1 MKNPALRTTLLAALY
16 GLVAGAAAAAVL
28 WLMGVVSDMVWSG
41 SRPRWYVFV
50 MVMAGGMLIA
60 VLRHWYA
67 GEGLA
72 EQIEATT
79 RRAHA
84 RKARDALLLALMAI
98 VAVGFGGAVGPEAG
112 ILAVVSELSALVS
125 MLIARNAAEERFIA
139 ETGATGALGGLYG
152 SPPGGA
158 MLSQEQREAPRWQVY
173 LAGVAGLLGF
183 LVTAGWILPGNPIRI
198 ELPEHVST
206 RDGSDMLGAI
216 LPAIVGAAIGLLFVL
231 MLPQIEKRL
240 SRLGNIHVQTIA
252 GTALFAA
259 LAACFPILLFSGHH
273 ELDAMLLWAQSAGI
287 GLLLLLALLKALAL
301 ALCLASG
308 WRGGAAFP
316 LLFIGAAAGAATL
329 VLIPQIPVTVALVA
343 GMSAAL
349 TVGMGRPIAAML
361 IAVLLIGP
369 AALGSL
375 CVGCLVGWAASGLA
389 PAPKLH

>member
-1 MKNPALRTTLLAALY
+1 MNNLVLRTTLLAALY
-16 GLVAGAAAAAVL
+16 GLLTGVAAATVL
-28 WLMGVVSDMVWSG
+28 WLMGVVSDIVWSG
-41 SRPRWYVFV
+41 SRARWYVCLI
-50 MVMAGGMLIA
+50 VMAGGVLIA

-67 GEGLA
+67 GQGLA

-84 RKARDALLLALMAI
+84 QKARDAFLLALMAI

-112 ILAVVSELSALVS
+112 ILAVISELSALVG
-125 MLIARNAAEERFIA
+125 MLIARNAAEERFVA
-139 ETGATGALGGLYG
+139 ETGAAGALGGLYG

-158 MLSQEQREAPRWQVY
+158 MLSQDERLAPQWQIY

-183 LVTAGWILPGNPIRI
+183 LLTASWVLPGNPVRI
-198 ELPEHVST
+198 VLPEHVSM

-216 LPAIVGAAIGLLFVL
+216 LSAIVGSVMGLLFVFA
-231 MLPQIEKRL
+231 LPQVEKHLGRL
-240 SRLGNIHVQTIA
+240 DNIHVQTIV
-252 GTALFAA
+252 GTALFAT

-273 ELDAMLLWAQSAGI
+273 ELDAMLRWAKDAGMWA
-287 GLLLLLALLKALAL
+287 LLVLAFLKALAL

-329 VLIPQIPVTVALVA
+329 ELIPQIPVTVALVA

-369 AALGSL
+369 AALGPL
-375 CVGCLVGWAASGLA
+375 
-389 PAPKLH
+389 

>member
-1 MKNPALRTTLLAALY
+1 MKIPALRTTLIATLY
-16 GLVAGAAAAAVL
+16 GLVAGAAAATVL
-28 WLMGVVSDMVWSG
+28 WLMGLVLDMVWSG

-50 MVMAGGMLIA
+50 MVMAGGVLIA
-60 VLRHWYA
+60 ILRRWYA
-67 GEGLA
+67 GEGLS

-125 MLIARNAAEERFIA
+125 LLIARNAAEERFIA
-139 ETGATGALGGLYG
+139 ETGAAAALGGLYG

-158 MLSQEQREAPRWQVY
+158 MLSQEQREAPRWQIY

-183 LVTAGWILPGNPIRI
+183 LLTASWVLPGNPIRI
-198 ELPEHVST
+198 ELPEHVSM
-206 RDGSDMLGAI
+206 RDGADMLGAI
-216 LPAIVGAAIGLLFVL
+216 LPAMVGAATGFLFVL
-231 MLPQIEKRL
+231 MLPQIEKHLGRL
-240 SRLGNIHVQTIA
+240 VNIHLQTIV

-273 ELDAMLLWAQSAGI
+273 ELDAMLHWAQDAGM
-287 GLLLLLALLKALAL
+287 GALLVLALLKALAL

-349 TVGMGRPIAAML
+349 TIGMGRPIAAML

-375 CVGCLVGWAASGLA
+375 CVGCLVGWAASSLA

>member
-1 MKNPALRTTLLAALY
+1 MKKPALRTVLLAALY
-16 GLVAGAAAAAVL
+16 GFVAGAAAAAVL
-28 WLMGVVSDMVWSG
+28 WLMGLVSGMVWSG

-50 MVMAGGMLIA
+50 MVMAGGVLIA
-60 VLRHWYA
+60 VLRYWYV
-67 GEGLA
+67 GEGLS
-72 EQIEATT
+72 EQIEKAT
-79 RRAHA
+79 RRADA
-84 RKARDALLLALMAI
+84 QKARDALLLALMAI

-112 ILAVVSELSALVS
+112 ILAVVSELSGLVS
-125 MLIARNAAEERFIA
+125 MLIARNAAEARFIA
-139 ETGATGALGGLYG
+139 ETGAAGALGGLYG

-158 MLSQEQREAPRWQVY
+158 MLSQDEHAAPRWQIY

-183 LVTAGWILPGNPIRI
+183 LLTASRILPGNPIRI
-198 ELPEHVST
+198 ELPPHVSA
-206 RDGSDMLGAI
+206 RDGSDMFAAV
-216 LPAIVGAAIGLLFVL
+216 LPAMVGAASGLLFVL
-231 MLPQIEKRL
+231 VLPRIEKHL
-240 SRLGNIHVQTIA
+240 HRLGNIHLQTIV

-259 LAACFPILLFSGHH
+259 LATCFPILLFSGHH
-273 ELDAMLLWAQSAGI
+273 ELDSMLSWAQDAGM
-287 GLLLLLALLKALAL
+287 GALLVLALLKALAL

-329 VLIPQIPVTVALVA
+329 VLVPQIPVTVALVA

-369 AALGSL
+369 AALGPL
-375 CVGCLVGWAASGLA
+375 CMGCLVGWGVSSLA